1 MDKMIGHHTHGSHE
15 ERKRAL
21 LRDAEFYRTGVVH
34 SRAQIK
40 HAAKPEVMFHTV
52 LDLATWVLRTRAD
65 ALLKPTG
72 TSVSVLAPYALT
84 VLGFIRKRRLASTPP
99 QCPSMPLAARVC
111 AASTNRARPGRR
123 RHPVPACRGCAC
135 G

>member
-40 HAAKPEVMFHTV
+40 HAAKPEVMFHSV
-52 LDLATWVLRTRAD
+52 LDHATWVLRTRAD

-84 VLGFIRKRRLASTPP
+84 VLGFIRKRRLGKPA
-99 QCPSMPLAARVC
+99 LGAAVILGALGWYLQRK
-111 AASTNRARPGRR
+111 RAQQ
-123 RHPVPACRGCAC
+123 VAY
-135 G
+135 

>member
-1 MDKMIGHHTHGSHE
+1 MQAKDYHVSPGHNGTHE

-21 LRDAEFYRTGVVH
+21 LRDGEFYRAGVAH

-40 HAAKPEVMFHTV
+40 HSARPEVMFHTV
-52 LDLATWVLRTRAD
+52 LDHATWVLRARAD

-84 VLGFIRKRRLASTPP
+84 VLGFIRKRKLGKQALGVSALLGAIGWYVQRK
-99 QCPSMPLAARVC
+99 
-111 AASTNRARPGRR
+111 RAQN
-123 RHPVPACRGCAC
+123 VSY
-135 G
+135 